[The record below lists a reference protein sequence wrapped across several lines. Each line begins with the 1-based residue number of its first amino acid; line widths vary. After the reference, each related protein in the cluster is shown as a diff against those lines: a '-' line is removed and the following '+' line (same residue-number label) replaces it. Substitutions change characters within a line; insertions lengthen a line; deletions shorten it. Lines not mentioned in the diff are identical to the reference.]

1 MVSTMESII
10 QQLDAWVTALIFAV
24 AMLASWSIGWRQGRR
39 SPPEPG
45 ENPGTKFTDASLA
58 LLGLLLAF
66 TFSMALGRHDQRR
79 QTVLAESNAIGDF
92 YTCAT
97 LLKEPSRSRLQD
109 VVRDY
114 ARHKLD
120 MARQPWLET
129 EAAIQRCQE
138 MHARMT
144 DVAAEAIAAGT
155 PIAVPLTNTLNNL
168 TSSHAA
174 NIAAYHETLPGIIVV
189 LLLLGSMVPAFL
201 MGLQQGASHKAHL
214 AGTFSFVVVVSLV
227 IFVTLDLNQPARG
240 LIRVNYESAQRL
252 IQSMAK

>member
-1 MVSTMESII
+1 MESLLE
-10 QQLDAWVTALIFAV
+10 QLDAWVTALIFAV
-24 AMLASWSIGWRQGRR
+24 AMLAFWSIGWWWGRR

-45 ENPGTKFTDASLA
+45 EDPGTKFTDASMA

-79 QTVLAESNAIGDF
+79 QTAVAESNAIGDF

-97 LLKEPSRSRLQD
+97 LLNEPNRSRLQD

-114 ARHKLD
+114 ARQKLD
-120 MARQPWLET
+120 MARQPRLER
-129 EAAIQRCQE
+129 ERAIQECQE

-144 DVAAEAIAAGT
+144 GIAAEAIAGAT

-174 NIAAYHETLPGIIVV
+174 NLAAYREKLPGIIVV
-189 LLLLGSMVPAFL
+189 LLLLGSVVPSFL
-201 MGLQQGASHKAHL
+201 IGLRQGESQKVHL
-214 AGTFSFVVVVSLV
+214 SGTFCFIVLVALV

-240 LIRVNYESAQRL
+240 LITVNQESLEQLA
-252 IQSMAK
+252 QSMAK